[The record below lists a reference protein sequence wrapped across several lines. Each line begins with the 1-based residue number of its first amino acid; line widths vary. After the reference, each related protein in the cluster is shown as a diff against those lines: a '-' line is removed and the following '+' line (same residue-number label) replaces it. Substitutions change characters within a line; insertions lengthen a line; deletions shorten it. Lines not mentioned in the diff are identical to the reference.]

1 MGSIIKFDSDGFAYF
16 VGALAL
22 LILPLQWVW
31 AVFIAAVC
39 HELGHIVAVCILKGR
54 IRSIRIGIGG
64 AVITASSMEPWK
76 VLASTLAGPAVS
88 LILSGFMGRFPRVAF
103 AGLMQGMY
111 NLLPLYP
118 LDGGRAVEIITKHII
133 PEKQTSATVRRKLF
147 ILVIGA
153 VFFFSLLTKC
163 LGCFLILVPPVTEK
177 LLAKRRK
184 KGYNK
189 ATIYVR

>member
-1 MGSIIKFDSDGFAYF
+1 MESKIKIDSDGLAYF

-39 HELGHIVAVCILKGR
+39 HEFGHISAVCILKGR
-54 IRSIRIGIGG
+54 IREVRIGIGG
-64 AVITASSMEPWK
+64 AVITTSSMEPWK
-76 VLASTLAGPAVS
+76 VLVATFAGPAAS
-88 LILSGFMGRFPRVAF
+88 LILSVSMGRFPRVAF

-118 LDGGRAVEIITKHII
+118 LDGGRAVEVITKYIM
-133 PEKQTSATVRRKLF
+133 PERQTSFTVRRNLF
-147 ILVIGA
+147 ILAMAA
-153 VFFFSLLTKC
+153 VFVCAVLTKC
-163 LGCFLILVPPVTEK
+163 LGCFLILVPLVTEK